1 MVNVVVRGDRGGGG
15 VVKHGCCYLRMK
27 CIGVVGQSVLNLVA
41 CFALLCFA
49 CSRDLPCWCCE
60 VVVVELLCSLL

>member
-1 MVNVVVRGDRGGGG
+1 M
-15 VVKHGCCYLRMK
+15 KHGCCYLRMK